1 MGVSHFKREAR
12 SKKVK
17 PLGVIRST
25 LETNHLQAVQPLFSA
40 RKACPRCEFA
50 ANSTKKTL
58 FSLPQLNL
66 CCDCDGLHTWRYSE
80 QSMSLR
86 RENNPVTLV
95 HAARPKPTYTELAPS
110 PPPGSWAV
118 PSLKPNP
125 NFYPSKCCSRA
136 ALPLS
141 NHPHPLQ
148 PKGVLWEAQNA
159 NTPPERQTQVEE

>member
-86 RENNPVTLV
+86 GENNPVTLV

-118 PSLKPNP
+118 PSLKPSPTSTHLNAAP
-125 NFYPSKCCSRA
+125 VLLFPRA
-136 ALPLS
+136 ITPTHYNLKVFFGKLKTQIRPRS
-141 NHPHPLQ
+141 GK
-148 PKGVLWEAQNA
+148 PK
-159 NTPPERQTQVEE
+159 